1 MENIPVF
8 IINGFLD
15 AGKTSFIESTITKDN
30 FFQKG
35 RTLYIALEEGEEE
48 ISSITLERYNVDKI
62 TFSSQEEFSLE
73 NLKEAVEDYD
83 PSRIVIEMNFMF
95 DMTKIEFPNYF
106 QIAQIITLIDG
117 VTFPLYFQ
125 NMRQKFVDVIKTSD
139 IVCFTKLKSR
149 ESLDFFQTSLRLVN
163 STCMYCL
170 IDEDGNYLMDAFRK
184 VLPYSL
190 DDKIINIKDENLLT
204 KIYNYLYFIL
214 ETWLSKYYSL
224 IIKNKIDLYNKED
237 ILTMASIYKDNGF
250 IDASYKLCLSYINM
264 FENDYHVHNIEDV
277 KKFMKTLSK
286 SKEPEHIENNSYKM
300 YKGYCIYTELEAT
313 DHIYYIRSGRIGIYN
328 IADSSYITRMIYP
341 AHFVIDDYAPTLEYK
356 TLFTTAIVLE
366 DSIVEILTKEELV
379 KKLHDN
385 AELRF
390 RMIKITSMKVIST
403 ILKIKSINKTEL
415 KDKLI
420 VLIYAI
426 LKIETLF
433 SEKTYIKLYYKIEDI
448 KNMMH
453 DDIDINDIQNALKN
467 IEYLET
473 DCFNNIIITD
483 SCKYFKEYE
492 SYTK

>member
-1 MENIPVF
+1 MKKYRLVKYKKGDTILKNSQISKDCFYIITKGSIRSYNNFYNNTYKMGNIIGLIASITKEPYYSTVEAIEDTELWEIKIENINK
-8 IINGFLD
+8 INNKHLIN
-15 AGKTSFIESTITKDN
+15 K
-30 FFQKG
+30 
-35 RTLYIALEEGEEE
+35 
-48 ISSITLERYNVDKI
+48 IS
-62 TFSSQEEFSLE
+62 
-73 NLKEAVEDYD
+73 
-83 PSRIVIEMNFMF
+83 
-95 DMTKIEFPNYF
+95 
-106 QIAQIITLIDG
+106 
-117 VTFPLYFQ
+117 
-125 NMRQKFVDVIKTSD
+125 
-139 IVCFTKLKSR
+139 
-149 ESLDFFQTSLRLVN
+149 
-163 STCMYCL
+163 
-170 IDEDGNYLMDAFRK
+170 NYLSF
-184 VLPYSL
+184 VLE
-190 DDKIINIKDENLLT
+190 I
-204 KIYNYLYFIL
+204 
-214 ETWLSKYYSL
+214 WLSKYYSL

-390 RMIKITSMKVIST
+390 RMIKMTSMKVIST

>member
-1 MENIPVF
+1 MKKYRLVKYKKGDTILKNSQISKDCFYIITKGSIRSYNNFYNNTYKMGNIIGLIASITKEPYYSTIEAIEDTELWEIKIENINK
-8 IINGFLD
+8 INNKHLIN
-15 AGKTSFIESTITKDN
+15 K
-30 FFQKG
+30 
-35 RTLYIALEEGEEE
+35 
-48 ISSITLERYNVDKI
+48 IS
-62 TFSSQEEFSLE
+62 
-73 NLKEAVEDYD
+73 
-83 PSRIVIEMNFMF
+83 
-95 DMTKIEFPNYF
+95 
-106 QIAQIITLIDG
+106 
-117 VTFPLYFQ
+117 
-125 NMRQKFVDVIKTSD
+125 
-139 IVCFTKLKSR
+139 
-149 ESLDFFQTSLRLVN
+149 
-163 STCMYCL
+163 
-170 IDEDGNYLMDAFRK
+170 NYLSF
-184 VLPYSL
+184 VLE
-190 DDKIINIKDENLLT
+190 I
-204 KIYNYLYFIL
+204 
-214 ETWLSKYYSL
+214 WLSKYYSL

>member
-1 MENIPVF
+1 MKKYRLVKYKKGDTILKNSQISKDCFYIITKGSIRSYNNFYNNTYKMGNIIGLIASITKEPYYSTIEAIEDTELWEIKIENINK
-8 IINGFLD
+8 INNKHLIN
-15 AGKTSFIESTITKDN
+15 K
-30 FFQKG
+30 
-35 RTLYIALEEGEEE
+35 
-48 ISSITLERYNVDKI
+48 IS
-62 TFSSQEEFSLE
+62 
-73 NLKEAVEDYD
+73 
-83 PSRIVIEMNFMF
+83 
-95 DMTKIEFPNYF
+95 
-106 QIAQIITLIDG
+106 
-117 VTFPLYFQ
+117 
-125 NMRQKFVDVIKTSD
+125 
-139 IVCFTKLKSR
+139 
-149 ESLDFFQTSLRLVN
+149 
-163 STCMYCL
+163 
-170 IDEDGNYLMDAFRK
+170 NYLSF
-184 VLPYSL
+184 VLE
-190 DDKIINIKDENLLT
+190 I
-204 KIYNYLYFIL
+204 
-214 ETWLSKYYSL
+214 WLSKYYSL

-390 RMIKITSMKVIST
+390 RMIKMTSMKVIST

>member
-117 VTFPLYFQ
+117 VTFPIYFQ

-184 VLPYSL
+184 VLPYYL
-190 DDKIINIKDENLLT
+190 DDKIINIKDEDFGT
-204 KIYNYLYFIL
+204 FY
-214 ETWLSKYYSL
+214 
-224 IIKNKIDLYNKED
+224 ID
-237 ILTMASIYKDNGF
+237 TF
-250 IDASYKLCLSYINM
+250 
-264 FENDYHVHNIEDV
+264 
-277 KKFMKTLSK
+277 
-286 SKEPEHIENNSYKM
+286 
-300 YKGYCIYTELEAT
+300 
-313 DHIYYIRSGRIGIYN
+313 
-328 IADSSYITRMIYP
+328 DSR
-341 AHFVIDDYAPTLEYK
+341 DDYLNK
-356 TLFTTAIVLE
+356 VVSFNGWVVI
-366 DSIVEILTKEELV
+366 TKGLKDDEFIIG
-379 KKLHDN
+379 
-385 AELRF
+385 R
-390 RMIKITSMKVIST
+390 KVISCCSNDMQFYGFVARNKLG
-403 ILKIKSINKTEL
+403 IDLKHDSWANIVAKITVEFNEEYNE
-415 KDKLI
+415 DEI
-420 VLIYAI
+420 VLIVDSIKVIDVIKDPI
-426 LKIETLF
+426 LDL
-433 SEKTYIKLYYKIEDI
+433 
-448 KNMMH
+448 
-453 DDIDINDIQNALKN
+453 
-467 IEYLET
+467 
-473 DCFNNIIITD
+473 
-483 SCKYFKEYE
+483 
-492 SYTK
+492 TKGGY

>member
-1 MENIPVF
+1 MKKYRLVKYKKGDIILKDSQISKDCFYIITKGSIKSYNNFYNNTYKMGNIIGLIASIAKEPYYSTVEAIEDTELWEIKIENINK
-8 IINGFLD
+8 INNKHLIN
-15 AGKTSFIESTITKDN
+15 KISN
-30 FFQKG
+30 Y
-35 RTLYIALEEGEEE
+35 L
-48 ISSITLERYNVDKI
+48 SSI
-62 TFSSQEEFSLE
+62 F
-73 NLKEAVEDYD
+73 
-83 PSRIVIEMNFMF
+83 
-95 DMTKIEFPNYF
+95 
-106 QIAQIITLIDG
+106 
-117 VTFPLYFQ
+117 
-125 NMRQKFVDVIKTSD
+125 
-139 IVCFTKLKSR
+139 
-149 ESLDFFQTSLRLVN
+149 
-163 STCMYCL
+163 
-170 IDEDGNYLMDAFRK
+170 
-184 VLPYSL
+184 
-190 DDKIINIKDENLLT
+190 
-204 KIYNYLYFIL
+204 

-264 FENDYHVHNIEDV
+264 FSNDYHVTNIDDV
-277 KKFMKTLSK
+277 KQFIKDLNK

-300 YKGYCIYTELEAT
+300 YKGYCIYSELEAT
-313 DHIYYIRSGRIGIYN
+313 NQIYYIISGRVGIYN

-341 AHFVIDDYAPTLEYK
+341 AHFVIDDYTPTLEYK

-366 DSIVEILTKEELV
+366 DSIIEILTKEELI

-390 RMIKITSMKVIST
+390 RMIKMTSMKVIST

-433 SEKTYIKLYYKIEDI
+433 SEKTHIKLYYKIEDI

-453 DDIDINDIQNALKN
+453 DDIDINDIQNTLN
-467 IEYLET
+467 NMEYIAF
-473 DCFNNIIITD
+473 DCFNNIIVTD
-483 SCKYFKEYE
+483 SDKYFKEYE

>member
-1 MENIPVF
+1 MKKYRLVKYKKGDTILKNSQISKDCFYIITKGSIRSYNNFYNNTYKMGNIIGLIASITKEPYYSTVEAIEDTELWEIKIENINK
-8 IINGFLD
+8 INNKHLIN
-15 AGKTSFIESTITKDN
+15 K
-30 FFQKG
+30 
-35 RTLYIALEEGEEE
+35 
-48 ISSITLERYNVDKI
+48 IS
-62 TFSSQEEFSLE
+62 
-73 NLKEAVEDYD
+73 
-83 PSRIVIEMNFMF
+83 
-95 DMTKIEFPNYF
+95 
-106 QIAQIITLIDG
+106 
-117 VTFPLYFQ
+117 
-125 NMRQKFVDVIKTSD
+125 
-139 IVCFTKLKSR
+139 
-149 ESLDFFQTSLRLVN
+149 
-163 STCMYCL
+163 
-170 IDEDGNYLMDAFRK
+170 NYLSF
-184 VLPYSL
+184 VLE
-190 DDKIINIKDENLLT
+190 I
-204 KIYNYLYFIL
+204 
-214 ETWLSKYYSL
+214 WLSKYYSL

>member
-1 MENIPVF
+1 MKKYRLVKYKKGDTILKNSQISKDCFYIITKGSIRSYNNFYNNTYKMGNIIGLIASITNEPYYSTVEAIEDTELWEIKIENINK
-8 IINGFLD
+8 INNKHLIN
-15 AGKTSFIESTITKDN
+15 K
-30 FFQKG
+30 
-35 RTLYIALEEGEEE
+35 
-48 ISSITLERYNVDKI
+48 IS
-62 TFSSQEEFSLE
+62 
-73 NLKEAVEDYD
+73 
-83 PSRIVIEMNFMF
+83 
-95 DMTKIEFPNYF
+95 
-106 QIAQIITLIDG
+106 
-117 VTFPLYFQ
+117 
-125 NMRQKFVDVIKTSD
+125 
-139 IVCFTKLKSR
+139 
-149 ESLDFFQTSLRLVN
+149 
-163 STCMYCL
+163 
-170 IDEDGNYLMDAFRK
+170 NYLSF
-184 VLPYSL
+184 VLE
-190 DDKIINIKDENLLT
+190 I
-204 KIYNYLYFIL
+204 
-214 ETWLSKYYSL
+214 WLSKYYSL

-390 RMIKITSMKVIST
+390 RMIKMTSMKVIST

>member
-1 MENIPVF
+1 MKKYRLVKYKKGDTILKNSQISKDCFYIITKGSIKSYNNFYNNTYKMGNIIGLIASITKEPYYSTVEAIEDTELWEIKIENINK
-8 IINGFLD
+8 INNKHLIN
-15 AGKTSFIESTITKDN
+15 K
-30 FFQKG
+30 
-35 RTLYIALEEGEEE
+35 
-48 ISSITLERYNVDKI
+48 IS
-62 TFSSQEEFSLE
+62 
-73 NLKEAVEDYD
+73 
-83 PSRIVIEMNFMF
+83 
-95 DMTKIEFPNYF
+95 
-106 QIAQIITLIDG
+106 
-117 VTFPLYFQ
+117 
-125 NMRQKFVDVIKTSD
+125 
-139 IVCFTKLKSR
+139 
-149 ESLDFFQTSLRLVN
+149 
-163 STCMYCL
+163 
-170 IDEDGNYLMDAFRK
+170 NYLSF
-184 VLPYSL
+184 VLE
-190 DDKIINIKDENLLT
+190 I
-204 KIYNYLYFIL
+204 
-214 ETWLSKYYSL
+214 WLSKYYSL

-264 FENDYHVHNIEDV
+264 FDNDYHVHNIDDV

-390 RMIKITSMKVIST
+390 RMIKMTSMKVIST

-420 VLIYAI
+420 LLIYAI

-433 SEKTYIKLYYKIEDI
+433 YEKTYIKLYYKIEDI

>member
-1 MENIPVF
+1 MKKYRLVKYKKGDTILKNSQISKDCFYIITKGSIRSYNNFYNNTYKMGNIIGLIASITKEPYYSTVEAIEDTELWEIKIENINK
-8 IINGFLD
+8 INNKHLIN
-15 AGKTSFIESTITKDN
+15 K
-30 FFQKG
+30 
-35 RTLYIALEEGEEE
+35 
-48 ISSITLERYNVDKI
+48 IS
-62 TFSSQEEFSLE
+62 
-73 NLKEAVEDYD
+73 
-83 PSRIVIEMNFMF
+83 
-95 DMTKIEFPNYF
+95 
-106 QIAQIITLIDG
+106 
-117 VTFPLYFQ
+117 
-125 NMRQKFVDVIKTSD
+125 
-139 IVCFTKLKSR
+139 
-149 ESLDFFQTSLRLVN
+149 
-163 STCMYCL
+163 
-170 IDEDGNYLMDAFRK
+170 NYLSF
-184 VLPYSL
+184 VLE
-190 DDKIINIKDENLLT
+190 I
-204 KIYNYLYFIL
+204 
-214 ETWLSKYYSL
+214 WLSKYYSL

-453 DDIDINDIQNALKN
+453 DDIDINDIQNDLKN

>member
-1 MENIPVF
+1 MKKYRLVKYKKGDTILKNSQISKDCLYIITKGSIRSYNNFYNNTYKMGNIIGLIASITKEPYYSTVEAIEDTELWEIKIENINK
-8 IINGFLD
+8 INNKHLIN
-15 AGKTSFIESTITKDN
+15 K
-30 FFQKG
+30 
-35 RTLYIALEEGEEE
+35 
-48 ISSITLERYNVDKI
+48 IS
-62 TFSSQEEFSLE
+62 
-73 NLKEAVEDYD
+73 
-83 PSRIVIEMNFMF
+83 
-95 DMTKIEFPNYF
+95 
-106 QIAQIITLIDG
+106 
-117 VTFPLYFQ
+117 
-125 NMRQKFVDVIKTSD
+125 
-139 IVCFTKLKSR
+139 
-149 ESLDFFQTSLRLVN
+149 
-163 STCMYCL
+163 
-170 IDEDGNYLMDAFRK
+170 NYLSF
-184 VLPYSL
+184 VLE
-190 DDKIINIKDENLLT
+190 I
-204 KIYNYLYFIL
+204 
-214 ETWLSKYYSL
+214 WLSKYYSL

-390 RMIKITSMKVIST
+390 RMIKMTSMKVIST

>member
-1 MENIPVF
+1 MKKYRLVKYKKGDTILKNSQISKDCFYIITKGSIRSYNNFYNNTYKMGNIIGLIASITKEPYYSTVEAIEDTELWEIKIENINK
-8 IINGFLD
+8 INNKHLIN
-15 AGKTSFIESTITKDN
+15 KISNYLSF
-30 FFQKG
+30 
-35 RTLYIALEEGEEE
+35 
-48 ISSITLERYNVDKI
+48 
-62 TFSSQEEFSLE
+62 
-73 NLKEAVEDYD
+73 
-83 PSRIVIEMNFMF
+83 VIE
-95 DMTKIEFPNYF
+95 I
-106 QIAQIITLIDG
+106 
-117 VTFPLYFQ
+117 
-125 NMRQKFVDVIKTSD
+125 
-139 IVCFTKLKSR
+139 
-149 ESLDFFQTSLRLVN
+149 
-163 STCMYCL
+163 
-170 IDEDGNYLMDAFRK
+170 
-184 VLPYSL
+184 
-190 DDKIINIKDENLLT
+190 
-204 KIYNYLYFIL
+204 
-214 ETWLSKYYSL
+214 WLSKYYSL

-390 RMIKITSMKVIST
+390 RMIKMTSMKVIST

>member
-1 MENIPVF
+1 MKKYRLVKYKKGDTILKNSQISKDCFYIITKGSIRSYNNFYNNTYKMGNIIGLIASITKEPYYSTVEAIEDTELWEIKIENINK
-8 IINGFLD
+8 INNKHLIN
-15 AGKTSFIESTITKDN
+15 K
-30 FFQKG
+30 
-35 RTLYIALEEGEEE
+35 
-48 ISSITLERYNVDKI
+48 IS
-62 TFSSQEEFSLE
+62 
-73 NLKEAVEDYD
+73 
-83 PSRIVIEMNFMF
+83 
-95 DMTKIEFPNYF
+95 
-106 QIAQIITLIDG
+106 
-117 VTFPLYFQ
+117 
-125 NMRQKFVDVIKTSD
+125 
-139 IVCFTKLKSR
+139 
-149 ESLDFFQTSLRLVN
+149 
-163 STCMYCL
+163 
-170 IDEDGNYLMDAFRK
+170 NYLSF
-184 VLPYSL
+184 VLE
-190 DDKIINIKDENLLT
+190 I
-204 KIYNYLYFIL
+204 
-214 ETWLSKYYSL
+214 WLSKYYSL

-277 KKFMKTLSK
+277 KKIMKTLSK

-390 RMIKITSMKVIST
+390 RMIKMTSMKVIST